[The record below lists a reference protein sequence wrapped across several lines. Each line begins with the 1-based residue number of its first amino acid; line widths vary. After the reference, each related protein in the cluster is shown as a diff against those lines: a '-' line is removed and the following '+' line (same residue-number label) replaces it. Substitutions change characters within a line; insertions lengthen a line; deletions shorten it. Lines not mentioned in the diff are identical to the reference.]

1 VARRRLVPLALG
13 VLALLALVAIAA
25 HGRPLG
31 SRGPRGKGL
40 PLTFWDYVFTT
51 AVIFELLLVIFAL
64 VMLFLFRRERVEI
77 ASYNRR
83 TFRAL
88 AILLVGAAVLAFVAR
103 HIDLQHLF
111 HPHGSS
117 TTKTTTNTGPG
128 TGGHRGSAGHQHL
141 RFAWGELVVVLALL
155 LAFGAWAYLNRKRL
169 LAAVPRRISRT
180 VLAEALDESLDD
192 LRADDDLR
200 RAIVAAYARMEQA
213 LASVGLAR
221 HPAEAPF
228 EYVERALLDL
238 DASASDVRRLTDLFE
253 WARFSD
259 HEPEP
264 WMRDEAVDAL
274 VAVRD
279 ELRNTELI
287 AT

>member
-1 VARRRLVPLALG
+1 VTWRRLLPLALT
-13 VLALLALVAIAA
+13 VLALLVLVAVAA

-31 SRGPRGKGL
+31 TGGPRSKGL

-51 AVIFELLLVIFAL
+51 LVILELLLVVFAL
-64 VMLFLFRRERVEI
+64 VMLLLFRRERVEI

-83 TFRAL
+83 TFRSL
-88 AILLVGAAVLAFVAR
+88 AILLVMATLLTFLGR

-111 HPHGSS
+111 HPHAS
-117 TTKTTTNTGPG
+117 TTTTATSGGSG
-128 TGGHRGSAGHQHL
+128 TGKLRGSAGRQHL
-141 RFAWGELVVVLALL
+141 QFAWGELVVVLVLL
-155 LAFGAWAYLNRKRL
+155 LALGAWAYFTRRRL

-180 VLAEALDESLDD
+180 VLAAALDESLDD

-200 RAIVAAYARMEQA
+200 RAIVAAYARMEDA
-213 LASVGLAR
+213 LASAGLPR

-238 DASASDVRRLTDLFE
+238 DASAADVRRLTDLFE

-279 ELRNTELI
+279 ELRVSERI